1 MLFLLSVIC
10 VVHFSH
16 RLLIFII
23 ILFLSLFYSTYDRNG
38 CLAGEV
44 LEAFKYVHNNGGI
57 TTDAEYP
64 TVPAASYSVYQKC
77 DLKKKNYSVTVD
89 MTYRIKG
96 EYKMMMYVLS
106 GGTLAVDIDAAT
118 WLNYKSG
125 VYSDCSTN
133 FTINHAVNI
142 VGVNVTGKYWIVRN
156 SWGTKW
162 GDKGFMKIQLVS
174 THLYVCVCTP
184 TYSYLLYPST
194 FSLSHSLTLPLSYP
208 LTHLLYYSNTQA
220 VILYSTHPL
229 FYSCTFSLLHS
240 SSLTH
245 YTLTD

>member
-1 MLFLLSVIC
+1 MLFTLNLSSLHALSFYFVYYLQKLNS
-10 VVHFSH
+10 FSPS
-16 RLLIFII
+16 
-23 ILFLSLFYSTYDRNG
+23 FLSNHSLFFSFPTLFVPYFSFHLFYSTYDRNG

-64 TVPAASYSVYQKC
+64 IVPGASYSVYQKC
-77 DLKKKNYSVTVD
+77 DLKKKNYAVTVD
-89 MTYRIKG
+89 MTYRIKT

-174 THLYVCVCTP
+174 THLCV
-184 TYSYLLYPST
+184 
-194 FSLSHSLTLPLSYP
+194 
-208 LTHLLYYSNTQA
+208 
-220 VILYSTHPL
+220 
-229 FYSCTFSLLHS
+229 
-240 SSLTH
+240 
-245 YTLTD
+245 

>member
-1 MLFLLSVIC
+1 LFSLFLFIC
-10 VVHFSH
+10 VVSTFCNSC
-16 RLLIFII
+16 RTFISSFTFFII
-23 ILFLSLFYSTYDRNG
+23 ILFLFCSTYDRNG

-64 TVPAASYSVYQKC
+64 IVPGASYSVYQKC
-77 DLKKKNYSVTVD
+77 DLKKKNYTVTVD

-118 WLNYKSG
+118 WSNYKSG
-125 VYSDCSTN
+125 IYSDCSTN

-174 THLYVCVCTP
+174 TH
-184 TYSYLLYPST
+184 
-194 FSLSHSLTLPLSYP
+194 
-208 LTHLLYYSNTQA
+208 
-220 VILYSTHPL
+220 
-229 FYSCTFSLLHS
+229 
-240 SSLTH
+240 
-245 YTLTD
+245 